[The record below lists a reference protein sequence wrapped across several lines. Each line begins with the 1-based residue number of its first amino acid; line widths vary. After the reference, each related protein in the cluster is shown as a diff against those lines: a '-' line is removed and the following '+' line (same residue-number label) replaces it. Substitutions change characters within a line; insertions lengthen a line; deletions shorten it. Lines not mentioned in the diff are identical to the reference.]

1 MRDCRLDECNEAWPR
16 FLTDTSLMP
25 FIGGMKQRRER
36 DVVRTGEI
44 ERDLWAR
51 EQIRKE
57 TRKGKSLK
65 ALPNEG
71 TRTVRENGSASH
83 RERLTMSLRSQ
94 RVAYQAAHS
103 FSERPDRNRTP
114 IPESLQ
120 WFRLS

>member
-1 MRDCRLDECNEAWPR
+1 
-16 FLTDTSLMP
+16 MP
-25 FIGGMKQRRER
+25 FIRGMKRRRER

-57 TRKGKSLK
+57 TRKGKRLK

-94 RVAYQAAHS
+94 RVACHAAHS
-103 FSERPDRNRTP
+103 FSERPDRKPNPDPRVLTVV
-114 IPESLQ
+114 
-120 WFRLS
+120 